1 MGPVRRQLSFLVAGI
16 AIGLVLGLLVG
27 RAFWGG
33 LVAEP
38 VETSREFYRVLRV
51 IDGDTIVIEGGEHVR
66 YLGVDAPETQG
77 TAECY
82 GREATERNR
91 QLVEGKRVRL
101 EADRRDR
108 DRYGRLLRWVWVEDT
123 LVNEQL
129 IREGYATVY
138 RAEPAAKYMNRLLAA
153 EAEARSSG
161 AGLWSAC
168 RPRH

>member
-1 MGPVRRQLSFLVAGI
+1 MGQRLGFLAVGLI
-16 AIGLVLGLLVG
+16 IGFFLGL
-27 RAFWGG
+27 A
-33 LVAEP
+33 VARTLPGFLPSGPAPPAGPDGE
-38 VETSREFYRVLRV
+38 YRVLRV
-51 IDGDTIVIEGGEHVR
+51 IDGDTIVVEGGERVR

-77 TAECY
+77 SPECY

-108 DRYGRLLRWVWVEDT
+108 DRYGRLLRWVWVDGT

-138 RAEPAAKYMNRLLAA
+138 RDEPAAKYMPQLLAA
-153 EAEARSSG
+153 EAEARSRG

-168 RPRH
+168 RRR

>member
-1 MGPVRRQLSFLVAGI
+1 MGQRLGFLAAGLI
-16 AIGLVLGLLVG
+16 MGFFLGLAVARTLLG
-27 RAFWGG
+27 FLPAG
-33 LVAEP
+33 LAPPAGPDGE
-38 VETSREFYRVLRV
+38 YRVLRV
-51 IDGDTIVIEGGEHVR
+51 IDGDTIVVEGGERVR

-77 TAECY
+77 SPECY

-108 DRYGRLLRWVWVEDT
+108 DRYGRLLRWVWVDGT

-138 RAEPAAKYMNRLLAA
+138 RDEPAAKYMPQLLAA
-153 EAEARSSG
+153 EAEARSRG

-168 RPRH
+168 RRR

>member
-1 MGPVRRQLSFLVAGI
+1 MRQRLSLLAAGI
-16 AIGLVLGLLVG
+16 VIGLVLGLIIG
-27 RAFWGG
+27 RVLPGG
-33 LVAEP
+33 LPAGPVAPAGTDGE
-38 VETSREFYRVLRV
+38 YRVLRV

-77 TAECY
+77 TPECY

-101 EADRRDR
+101 ESDRRDR
-108 DRYGRLLRWVWVEDT
+108 DRYGRLLRWVWVDGT

-138 RAEPAAKYMNRLLAA
+138 RDEPTAKYMDRLLAA
-153 EAEARSSG
+153 EAEARSRG

-168 RPRH
+168 RRR

>member
-1 MGPVRRQLSFLVAGI
+1 MRDRLRVLAAGLI
-16 AIGLVLGLLVG
+16 VGFVLGLLTGRVLPVALPASPAAPVG
-27 RAFWGG
+27 TDG
-33 LVAEP
+33 E
-38 VETSREFYRVLRV
+38 YRVLRV
-51 IDGDTIVIEGGEHVR
+51 IDGDTIVVEGGEHVR

-77 TAECY
+77 SPECY

-108 DRYGRLLRWVWVEDT
+108 DRYGRLLRWVWVDGT

-138 RAEPAAKYMNRLLAA
+138 RDEPAAKYMDRLLAA
-153 EAEARSSG
+153 EAEARSRG

-168 RPRH
+168 RRR

>member
-1 MGPVRRQLSFLVAGI
+1 MRQRLAFLAT
-16 AIGLVLGLLVG
+16 GLIVGFLLGLLAARVLPGFLPAGPAAPVG
-27 RAFWGG
+27 IAG
-33 LVAEP
+33 E
-38 VETSREFYRVLRV
+38 YRVLRV
-51 IDGDTIVIEGGEHVR
+51 IDGDTVVIEGGEHVR

-77 TAECY
+77 SPECY

-108 DRYGRLLRWVWVEDT
+108 DRYGRLLRWVWVDGT

-138 RAEPAAKYMNRLLAA
+138 RNEPAAKYLDRLLAA
-153 EAEARSSG
+153 EAEARSRA

-168 RPRH
+168 PQR

>member
-1 MGPVRRQLSFLVAGI
+1 MRGRLGCLAAGLYV
-16 AIGLVLGLLVG
+16 GLVLGLLVG
-27 RAFWGG
+27 RVLWGG
-33 LVAEP
+33 PVAGP
-38 VETSREFYRVLRV
+38 AETGRELYRVLRV
-51 IDGDTIVIEGGEHVR
+51 VDGDTIVVEGGEHVR
-66 YLGVDAPETQG
+66 YLGVDAPETHG
-77 TAECY
+77 TPECY

-108 DRYGRLLRWVWVEDT
+108 DRYGRLLRWVWVDGT

-138 RAEPAAKYMNRLLAA
+138 RDEPAAKYMDRLLAA
-153 EAEARSSG
+153 EAEARGRG

-168 RPRH
+168 RPRR

>member
-1 MGPVRRQLSFLVAGI
+1 MRGRLGCLAAGLI
-16 AIGLVLGLLVG
+16 VGLVLGLLVG
-27 RAFWGG
+27 RVLWGG
-33 LVAEP
+33 PVAGP
-38 VETSREFYRVLRV
+38 ADTRGDFYRVLRV
-51 IDGDTIVIEGGEHVR
+51 VDGDTIVVEGGEHVR

-77 TAECY
+77 TPECY
-82 GREATERNR
+82 GREAAERNR

-108 DRYGRLLRWVWVEDT
+108 DRYGRLLRWVWVDGT

-138 RAEPAAKYMNRLLAA
+138 RDEPTAKYMDRLLAA
-153 EAEARSSG
+153 EAEARSRG

-168 RPRH
+168 RPRR

>member
-1 MGPVRRQLSFLVAGI
+1 MRQRLSLLAAGI
-16 AIGLVLGLLVG
+16 IIGLVLGLLIG
-27 RAFWGG
+27 RALPGG
-33 LVAEP
+33 LPAGPVAP
-38 VETSREFYRVLRV
+38 VGTDGEYRVLRV
-51 IDGDTIVIEGGEHVR
+51 VDGDTIVVEGGEHVR

-77 TAECY
+77 TPECY

-101 EADRRDR
+101 ESDRRDR
-108 DRYGRLLRWVWVEDT
+108 DRYGRLLRWVWVDGT

-138 RAEPAAKYMNRLLAA
+138 RNEPTAKYMDRLLAA
-153 EAEARSSG
+153 EAEARSRG

-168 RPRH
+168 RR